1 MPVVKMTEM
10 YDMKTSTGK
19 VGVIGVH
26 TPNSQIISKRWQGL
40 FINYKYFRVLSC
52 NIRVACASLLPA
64 DPLQVGVE
72 AGSVAPQDMMNPI
85 LYRAVSNDSWNFMV
99 GRLYGSSDET
109 NSVKYVLAN
118 PASSATAGGAENAYY
133 AMLGESGWKK
143 ALPQSGFSM
152 NGLKPLVH
160 SVVNT
165 YGNLDTIYGMTA
177 EDLNTHPYANS
188 GTSVAYN
195 STEGQVLRGKAFPY
209 PRIACTRP
217 DTGNNNVA
225 PNWQINDIA
234 KTYVACIVL
243 PPGKLTE
250 FYFRLIVDWYIEF
263 SGITSLTDKLNYNQ
277 LAGQGSLYYATN
289 YTFPSASKISDLVT
303 ENEAVT
309 EESTVDGIDTDLDL
323 IMES

>member
-10 YDMKTSTGK
+10 YDMKTTTGK
-19 VGVIGVH
+19 IGVIGVH
-26 TPNSQIISKRWQGL
+26 TPNSNIISKRWNGL

-85 LYRAVSNDSWNFMV
+85 LYRAVSNESWNYMI
-99 GRLYGSSDET
+99 GRLYDGSDST
-109 NSVKYVLAN
+109 NSIKYVLAN

-152 NGLKPLVH
+152 RGLKPLVH
-160 SVVNT
+160 TVVDT
-165 YGNLDTIYGMTA
+165 YGNIDTTYGMTSN
-177 EDLNTHPYANS
+177 DLDNHPYANNAY
-188 GTSVAYN
+188 SVAYN
-195 STEGQVLRGKAFPY
+195 SGEGQVLRGRAVPY
-209 PRIACTRP
+209 PKIACTRP
-217 DTGNNNVA
+217 DTGSQTA
-225 PNWQINDIA
+225 PTWQINDVA

-250 FYFRLIVDWYIEF
+250 FYFRLVIDWYIEF
-263 SGITSLTDKLNYNQ
+263 TGITSLIDKLNYNQ
-277 LAGQGSLYYATN
+277 LAASGSLVYATN

-303 ENEAVT
+303 ENETVT
-309 EESTVDGIDTDLDL
+309 EESTVDSIDTDLDL